1 MMFSFVAGWWIF
13 WQKPASWTA
22 WLVALKAVT
31 QGATTSIA
39 ALGSFPVLQ
48 YPAIWLLSLNQV
60 LLFMVFA
67 LFPTGHFVPKWLRWL
82 VLVWVVYTLVD
93 IPFNFTLPQV
103 SWYPA
108 FSFLFF
114 I

>member
-22 WLVALKAVT
+22 WLVALQAVT

-67 LFPTGHFVPKWLRWL
+67 LFPTGPFVPKWLRSLLL
-82 VLVWVVYTLVD
+82 VGVALPPLD
-93 IPFNFTLPQV
+93 FPFNFHFPHGTT
-103 SWYPA
+103 SPA
-108 FSFLFF
+108 
-114 I
+114 